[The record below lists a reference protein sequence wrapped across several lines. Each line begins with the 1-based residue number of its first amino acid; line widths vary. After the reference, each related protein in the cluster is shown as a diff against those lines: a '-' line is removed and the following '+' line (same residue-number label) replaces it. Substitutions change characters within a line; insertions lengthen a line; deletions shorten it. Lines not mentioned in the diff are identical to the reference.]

1 MIITRTPFRVSLFG
15 GGTDH
20 PWWFN
25 DNGGLVVGMAID
37 KYGYISCRNMPQYFD
52 YKTRLSYSKIETVK
66 HNEEIEHKAINSI
79 LKSYNIDNGL
89 EISYVSD
96 IPAKTGIGSSSSF
109 AVGLINALHAMFY
122 RSISKADLATQA
134 IYIEQQVLK
143 ENVGCQD
150 QIWAAYGGLNSIRF
164 NKKIKNSFSVSPLI
178 LRDEFEKKLLDSLV
192 LIYTENERIS
202 SSISG
207 QYLTPTSKKED
218 ELKSILEI
226 AEESLD
232 YFRAEDLTRIGH
244 LLHKSWEIKRGM
256 HQVVSNIKIDDMYNK
271 ARSLGAL
278 GGKLLGAGGGG
289 FLLIMAEGQAMKNI
303 REQFKYQIQVQIKVD
318 YEGSK
323 LLYFER

>member
-66 HNEEIEHKAINSI
+66 NNEEIEHKAINSI
-79 LKSYNIDNGL
+79 LKCYSIESGL

-109 AVGLINALHAMFY
+109 VVGLINALHTLFY
-122 RSISKADLATQA
+122 KSTTKADLATQA
-134 IYIEQQVLK
+134 IFIEQQVLK

-164 NKKIKNSFSVSPLI
+164 NKKIKNSFSVSPII
-178 LRDEFEKKLLDSLV
+178 LSDDFEKKLLDSLV
-192 LIYTENERIS
+192 LIYTESERIS
-202 SSISG
+202 SNISG
-207 QYLTPTSKKED
+207 QYLTPTSKKEN

-226 AEESLD
+226 AEESVE
-232 YFRAEDLTRIGH
+232 YFREESIQKIGR
-244 LLHKSWEIKRGM
+244 LLHKTWEIKRNM
-256 HQVVSNIKIDDMYNK
+256 HQVVSNTKIDDIYNK
-271 ARSLGAL
+271 AISLGAF

-289 FLLIMAEGQAMKNI
+289 FLLIMAEGKAMQNI
-303 REQFKYQIQVQIKVD
+303 REQFKYQIQVPIRID